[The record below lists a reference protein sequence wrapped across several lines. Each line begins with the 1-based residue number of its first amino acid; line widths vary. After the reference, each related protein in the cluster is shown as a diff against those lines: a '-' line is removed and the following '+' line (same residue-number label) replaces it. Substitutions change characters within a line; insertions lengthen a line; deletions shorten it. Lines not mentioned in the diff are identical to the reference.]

1 MGKFKIP
8 KNRDISEMFAGVEE
22 KETFETAIWEEEQPS
37 VKKHKSAPKQSAAAL
52 RRQFFDEDLQEKVGN
67 LLLEIKLAYYKDG
80 IGDISLEVVK
90 NGRNIE
96 IKTHPKKRKKK
107 DGE

>member
-37 VKKHKSAPKQSAAAL
+37 VKNIN
-52 RRQFFDEDLQEKVGN
+52 RRLNKVRQHSDGN
-67 LLLEIKLAYYKDG
+67 FLMKIC
-80 IGDISLEVVK
+80 
-90 NGRNIE
+90 
-96 IKTHPKKRKKK
+96 RKK
-107 DGE
+107 

>member
-37 VKKHKSAPKQSAAAL
+37 VKK
-52 RRQFFDEDLQEKVGN
+52 
-67 LLLEIKLAYYKDG
+67 
-80 IGDISLEVVK
+80 
-90 NGRNIE
+90 
-96 IKTHPKKRKKK
+96 T
-107 DGE
+107 